1 MRKLFLTPE
10 FANQLA
16 DLELQVHE
24 IRMAL
29 RGLTR
34 RLQRNPEFGEQLEEN
49 PDRWFVAIPDIAPRP
64 LGIAYSFDD
73 SQVVLLSIWI
83 S

>member
-1 MRKLFLTPE
+1 MRKLSWTDE
-10 FANQLA
+10 FATQLA
-16 DLELQVHE
+16 DLELHVPE
-24 IRMAL
+24 IKTAL
-29 RGLTR
+29 RGLKG
-34 RLQRNPEFGEQLEEN
+34 RLQRNPEFGEQLEED
-49 PDRWFVAIPDIAPRP
+49 PGRWFVAITDIASRP